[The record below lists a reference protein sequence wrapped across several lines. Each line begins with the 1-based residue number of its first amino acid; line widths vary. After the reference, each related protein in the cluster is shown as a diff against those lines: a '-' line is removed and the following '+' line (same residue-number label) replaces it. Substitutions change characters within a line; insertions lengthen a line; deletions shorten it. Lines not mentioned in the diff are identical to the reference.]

1 MKTSIITVAV
11 VAMLVLAFAPFC
23 LAEEAENEF
32 EKGEHTLMLS
42 GGGISSEDF
51 SGNKTALEVEL
62 GYFWTDTFATA
73 VRQELSHENF
83 GRRGLFSAST
93 AIAADRF
100 WALPQVSPFV
110 GANVGVVYGNHRG
123 TEIMLGPEAGV
134 RKRIGEV
141 VFVNLMAQY
150 EMVRDPKAQTPDE
163 RWGGRFAYTLG
174 LGMRY

>member
-1 MKTSIITVAV
+1 MKTSVTTIAAVAL
-11 VAMLVLAFAPFC
+11 LVLAFAPFC
-23 LAEEAENEF
+23 PAQEAANGF

-73 VRQELSHENF
+73 VRQELAYENYRSGMF
-83 GRRGLFSAST
+83 LGST
-93 AIAADRF
+93 AIAADWF
-100 WALPQVSPFV
+100 WALSQVSPFV
-110 GANVGVVYGNHRG
+110 GASVGAVYGNHRD
-123 TEIMLGPEAGV
+123 TELVLGPEAGV
-134 RKRIGEV
+134 RKLIGES

-150 EMVRDPKAQTPDE
+150 EMFRDPSAQTPDE